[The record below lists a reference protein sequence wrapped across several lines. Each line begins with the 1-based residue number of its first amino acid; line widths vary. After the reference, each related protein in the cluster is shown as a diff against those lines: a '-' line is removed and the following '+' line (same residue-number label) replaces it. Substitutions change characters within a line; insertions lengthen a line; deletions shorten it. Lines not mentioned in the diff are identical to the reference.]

1 MSTKQKTEISL
12 MTVGV
17 GLGNTQ
23 KWNKSSL
30 SVNASYINLAPYQAV
45 IPQNIDWNRPFQS
58 LSGETVYRYNFNNGI
73 LKVYRFRFFTMDIN
87 QENIN
92 APDKIRVAVNNNNF
106 YSIPHTTVV
115 LVRMATSKRFKLWLQ

>member
-1 MSTKQKTEISL
+1 LLLNTEDNPAQNKTEISL

-73 LKVYRFRFFTMDIN
+73 LKVYAAFDSSQWIS
-87 QENIN
+87 IK
-92 APDKIRVAVNNNNF
+92 KI
-106 YSIPHTTVV
+106 
-115 LVRMATSKRFKLWLQ
+115 

>member
-1 MSTKQKTEISL
+1 LFSGIAFSTGGYSAEYEAFSVLLLNTEDNPAQNKTVSL

-73 LKVYRFRFFTMDIN
+73 LKVYAFDSSQLDIN

-92 APDKIRVAVNNNNF
+92 APDKIRVC
-106 YSIPHTTVV
+106 
-115 LVRMATSKRFKLWLQ
+115 Q

>member
-1 MSTKQKTEISL
+1 LLLNTEDNQQNKPEISL

-17 GLGNTQ
+17 GLGNK

-58 LSGETVYRYNFNNGI
+58 LSGETVY
-73 LKVYRFRFFTMDIN
+73 L
-87 QENIN
+87 
-92 APDKIRVAVNNNNF
+92 
-106 YSIPHTTVV
+106 
-115 LVRMATSKRFKLWLQ
+115 